1 MAHYITSVLKD
12 SSGEISGYQLENGQ
26 ILTKAQG
33 VSMAKEGLIEY
44 VTVSTS
50 KLGEEYL
57 RSTPDEYSNNNLS
70 SLPSITNNKID
81 DLSVFTDEP
90 LR

>member
-1 MAHYITSVLKD
+1 MAHYITSILKD
-12 SSGEISGYQLENGQ
+12 SNGEISGYQLENGQ

-33 VSMAKEGLIEY
+33 VSMAKEGQIEH

-57 RSTPDEYSNNNLS
+57 RSTPDEYSNNNLNN
-70 SLPSITNNKID
+70 LPSITENKLD
-81 DLSVFTDEP
+81 DLSVVTDES
-90 LR
+90 